1 MIRFG
6 VIGTNWITDRF
17 IQAAGEVDGFHLEAV
32 YSRTEEKAKAFA
44 ETHHIPRYF
53 TDIDKMA
60 SSEYIDAVYIA
71 SPNSFHSSQAIAF
84 MNKGIHVLCEK
95 PLASN
100 EREVRKMIAAA
111 KKNNVLLM
119 EAVRTTFLPNFQLL
133 QEKLQDIG
141 EIRKVLMTCCK
152 YSSRYDAYKEGT
164 VLNAFNPEFSNGALM
179 DLGVYCIYP
188 MVVLFGEPQEVK
200 ASSVMLDS
208 GVDGSGS
215 VIMKYDEMEVVAT
228 FSKISNSRIP
238 TEIQGEHGTITIDN
252 IGDFSNLTFYG
263 HKGESCQHIQTDDY
277 PPMYYEIKEFISI
290 ITLGKNLES
299 SINSY
304 NHSRICS
311 KVMEN
316 ARKQIGLVYPA
327 DKC

>member
-6 VIGTNWITDRF
+6 IIGTNWITDRF
-17 IQAAGEVDGFHLEAV
+17 IQAAEEVDGFQLEAV

-44 ETHHIPRYF
+44 ETYQIKHTF
-53 TDIDKMA
+53 TDISEMA
-60 SSEYIDAVYIA
+60 SRNHIDAVYIA
-71 SPNSFHSSQAIAF
+71 SPNSLHVSQAISF
-84 MNKGIHVLCEK
+84 MDEGIHVLCEK

-100 EREVRKMIAAA
+100 ETEVRKMIAAA

-119 EAVRTTFLPNFQLL
+119 EAVRTTFLPNFQVLKEEL
-133 QEKLQDIG
+133 RHIG
-141 EIRKVLMTCCK
+141 KIRKVLVTCCK

-164 VLNAFNPEFSNGALM
+164 ILNAFNPTFSNGALM

-200 ASSVMLDS
+200 ASSIMLDS

-215 VIMKYDEMEVVAT
+215 VIMKYDEMEIVAT

-238 TEIQGEHGTITIDN
+238 TEIQGELGTITIDN
-252 IGDFSNLTFYG
+252 IGDFSHLTFYS
-263 HKGESCQHIQTDDY
+263 HNGESCEHIQTDDY

-290 ITLGKNLES
+290 IMSGEKFES
-299 SINSY
+299 HINSY
-304 NHSRICS
+304 DHSRICS

-327 DKC
+327 DK